1 MTPIGDAMPNIK
13 AQHVSI
19 KNITAALAAIAAG
32 AGLVM
37 GSVRFIVGTADSRY
51 VQRDT
56 LVAYRQSQALRQA
69 SESTDNARRDSLLF
83 RVDARVGAIYCA
95 SLPTN
100 RQAGC
105 R

>member
-1 MTPIGDAMPNIK
+1 MPDIK

-37 GSVRFIVGTADSRY
+37 GSVRFIVGSADRRY
-51 VQRDT
+51 VTHDS
-56 LVAYRQSQALRQA
+56 LVVYKQSQALRQVA
-69 SESTDNARRDSLLF
+69 ESIDNAHRDSLLF

-95 SLPTN
+95 SLPLDK
-100 RQAGC
+100 QAGC